1 MNLGLI
7 ISSIALGISLTA
19 SAIKLV
25 DWLIGADPRVVIRMG
40 RSLLF
45 VLAIGSL
52 PCLIILLI
60 YQQWTMAM
68 ALGAGMLIVPTL
80 FNWRAI
86 LPRPTFRPNWTEDD
100 PLDGLRG
107 DFGQPPPG
115 PELAHRAAIVLED
128 YLMHIGH
135 PGTHARI
142 GHQRP
147 VSQETPTP
155 SRQDRAMSAEEALEI
170 LGIKPGAAPTA
181 IQAAHR
187 RLQQLVHPDRG
198 GTNYLAAQID
208 RAKKT
213 LLAEAAREPHA
224 SMRNGASAAAMRAA
238 EDE

>member
-45 VLAIGSL
+45 VLAVGSL

-60 YQQWTMAM
+60 YQQWTIAI

-86 LPRPTFRPNWTEDD
+86 LPRPTLRPIWTEDD

-128 YLMHIGH
+128 YLMYVGH
-135 PGTHARI
+135 PAASARI
-142 GHQRP
+142 GRQRP
-147 VSQETPTP
+147 VTQETPP

-170 LGIKPGAAPTA
+170 LGLEPGTAPAA

-187 RLQQLVHPDRG
+187 RLLLLVHPDRG
-198 GTNYLAAQID
+198 GTNFLAAQIN
-208 RAKKT
+208 RAKET
-213 LLAEAAREPHA
+213 LQAEAALEPHA
-224 SMRNGASAAAMRAA
+224 SMRHGANAAATQAA
-238 EDE
+238 AKDE